1 MRSNLQRLAFFL
13 IVALLATGCA
23 AKKRTIPPPPQFAWL
38 EAPLDH
44 STLSLQPVEVKSYGY
59 SPAGLA
65 VSELSI
71 NGVVLR
77 TDPLVQDPDPR
88 NYVYHVSQTWQ
99 PPGPG
104 TYTLSV
110 RFQTKSG
117 VWVTNVKSATVT
129 VGGASAPTLPPTSLP
144 ATTTVPTGT
153 ATVATTGTS
162 LPTATRAAPTAT
174 VTPSRPASTGTRA
187 ATLLPSATATLAA
200 TFTAT
205 TAAPFTTFTADS
217 LSINA
222 GQCTTLHWTSGNITA
237 IFLNNQGVT
246 GSENRQVCPT
256 VTTVY
261 ELKAATSGADLVKTL
276 TITVTGATAT
286 ASATLPATATNSATT
301 AAANTA
307 TNTAT
312 STNTAAASP
321 PSFGGYSTSTN
332 IFDNFPDCATH
343 GTSVTITVT
352 VSNAAGVI
360 IHYHVAGD
368 PNTYGG
374 PMTNTTGNTWSRTI
388 TAGSDIPDSIV
399 GELQFSFT
407 ANGSGSVDN
416 GPYGGVTLNDC
427 AS

>member
-1 MRSNLQRLAFFL
+1 MRLNLRHLAFFL
-13 IVALLATGCA
+13 MLALLATGCA

-44 STLSLQPVEVKSYGY
+44 STLSLQPVDVKSYGY

-110 RFQTKSG
+110 RFQTQSG
-117 VWVTNVKSATVT
+117 AWVINVKSATVT
-129 VGGASAPTLPPTSLP
+129 VSGADAATLLPTSLP
-144 ATTTVPTGT
+144 ATTTVPTDT
-153 ATVATTGTS
+153 ATVAGTGTS

-187 ATLLPSATATLAA
+187 ATATASATATLVPSATATAS
-200 TFTAT
+200 AT

-246 GSENRQVCPT
+246 GNENRQVCPT
-256 VTTVY
+256 VTSVY
-261 ELKAATSGADLVKTL
+261 ELKATTSGADLVKTL

-286 ASATLPATATNSATT
+286 NTATT
-301 AAANTA
+301 AANTA

-312 STNTAAASP
+312 STNTATTAASP

-352 VSNAAGVI
+352 VNNATGII

-388 TAGSDIPDSIV
+388 TAGSDVPDSIV

-427 AS
+427 SS